1 MSVAS
6 VGLSLPFRWCLA
18 LTKGKEER
26 LFKHQCHRTDTQGRT
41 NLDLQ
46 ESAQGVIGKPVQAT
60 LMSCS
65 SMNVCRNPRLQPLPQ
80 MRVQARLDCSL
91 IAEQYCL
98 VLLCTPLFGYQQ
110 GIMPVK
116 ASVQV
121 QINSQSSRVNH
132 IYHWICMCHWRKGG
146 TFRVLPFGML
156 VPGFGSGQLGD
167 LCRNTGAM
175 AHPNRKVFNRLFHGR
190 YTSTD

>member
-1 MSVAS
+1 MN
-6 VGLSLPFRWCLA
+6 C
-18 LTKGKEER
+18 
-26 LFKHQCHRTDTQGRT
+26 Q
-41 NLDLQ
+41 
-46 ESAQGVIGKPVQAT
+46 
-60 LMSCS
+60 

-80 MRVQARLDCSL
+80 MRVQARPDCSL

-98 VLLCTPLFGYQQ
+98 VLLCTPIFGCQQ
-110 GIMPVK
+110 GIMSVK
-116 ASVQV
+116 ATVQV

-175 AHPNRKVFNRLFHGR
+175 ASEPQGVRKALPKSPCFNWLIVLTGR
-190 YTSTD
+190 HSVSAKTGQGTA